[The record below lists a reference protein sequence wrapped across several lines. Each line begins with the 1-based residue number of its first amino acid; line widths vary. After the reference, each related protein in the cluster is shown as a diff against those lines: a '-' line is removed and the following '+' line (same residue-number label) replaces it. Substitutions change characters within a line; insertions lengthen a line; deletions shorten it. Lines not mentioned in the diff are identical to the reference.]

1 MNRANDTAS
10 SPDGIMP
17 LDYDFSRRLVWYRRM
32 GTLLNSARVQL
43 LGALFSGILGAHLV
57 RLYYEVL
64 PDEIISYDAT
74 IIGTALAVL
83 IGYLIYRK
91 VTSLPGTAALMNI
104 IPAFTIS
111 YLTIAALYF
120 ALRLDFSRQQ
130 FLVSYAMVVLFFFAI
145 GFIAV
150 RLRKPV
156 YGYIQGGRTGTLT
169 GLDYADWLRIRTP
182 QDARID
188 PQLPIVADFHADEIN
203 PDWERFLA
211 DEAIAGRRIF
221 NAKQLLESLEG
232 KVEIEQLSENSF
244 GHLAPDSIYA
254 PAKFY
259 LDFLLALAGVVLL
272 SPLFLLVG
280 LAIRLESKG
289 PAIFR
294 QERLGYRGK
303 VFTIYKFR
311 SMREAPAEASIEGDM
326 TQNDDARITFIGRII
341 RKTRIDELP
350 QIFNILLGQM
360 SWIGP
365 RPETVRLAA
374 WYERE
379 LPFYRYRHIV
389 RPGITG
395 WAQVKQ
401 GHVTSVTDVRDKL
414 QFDFFYVKNFSVWLD
429 ILIVVQTVRVMLTG
443 HGAR

>member
-1 MNRANDTAS
+1 M
-10 SPDGIMP
+10 SPVNYAMT
-17 LDYDFSRRLVWYRRM
+17 LDYDLSRRLVWYRRM
-32 GTLLNSARVQL
+32 GTLLNSARLQL
-43 LGALFSGILGAHLV
+43 FGALASGLLGAHLV
-57 RLYYEVL
+57 RVYYEL
-64 PDEIISYDAT
+64 TPDELLNYDNSL
-74 IIGTALAVL
+74 IGSTLAVL

-111 YLTIAALYF
+111 YLTIAALFF

-130 FLVSYAMVVLFFFAI
+130 FLVSFAMVVLFFFAI
-145 GFIAV
+145 GFVAV

-156 YGYIQGGRTGTLT
+156 YGYIAGGRTSMLT
-169 GLDYADWLRIRTP
+169 QIDYAEWIPIRTP
-182 QDARID
+182 LDSRID
-188 PQLPIVADFHADEIN
+188 PELPIVADFHAEEIT
-203 PDWERFLA
+203 PEWERFLA
-211 DEAIAGRRIF
+211 DEAIVGRRIF

-232 KVEIEQLSENSF
+232 KVEIGHLSENTF

-259 LDFLLALAGVVLL
+259 LDFLTALAAVLLL
-272 SPLFLLVG
+272 SPLFLLLG

-294 QERLGYRGK
+294 QDRMGYRGQ

-311 SMREAPAEASIEGDM
+311 SMREAPATSSVETDM
-326 TQNDDARITFIGRII
+326 TQNDDARVTLIGRII

-365 RPETVRLAA
+365 RPETVRLAG
-374 WYERE
+374 WYENE

-401 GHVTSVTDVRDKL
+401 GHVTSVSDVRDKL
-414 QFDFFYVKNFSVWLD
+414 QYDFFYVKNFSVWLD
-429 ILIVVQTVRVMLTG
+429 ILIVIQTLRVMLTG
-443 HGAR
+443 HGAK